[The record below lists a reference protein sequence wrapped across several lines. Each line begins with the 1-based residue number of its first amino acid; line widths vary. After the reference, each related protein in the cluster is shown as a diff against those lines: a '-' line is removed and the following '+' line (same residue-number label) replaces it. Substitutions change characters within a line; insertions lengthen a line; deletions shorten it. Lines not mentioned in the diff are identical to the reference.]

1 MLEFLFGFF
10 LGVWA
15 GQALPLPS
23 VGIYL
28 QSFWVP
34 KIEQVKPVNNEE
46 EEEVIPLFS
55 GNMPTSQ
62 LPTV

>member
-34 KIEQVKPVNNEE
+34 KIEQVKSVKE
-46 EEEVIPLFS
+46 EEEVKPLFS
-55 GNMPTSQ
+55 GNMPSSQ
-62 LPTV
+62 LPSV